1 VLSMRNCPGFS
12 FSQLSS
18 YYHRYRPAKPVQV
31 RVSYPNLQG
40 LFGSEGGSVVQ
51 GYKGERMG
59 ALSILLVGLLPL
71 VFTTQVFFYH
81 PLPQATFVQPLVY
94 SLPSIL
100 PPSMGNRKHEL
111 FPKHTYVGNRKYD
124 VFPRS
129 QESTTYHSCRDLT
142 ADWQQWETGATGSIR
157 IKRGKQDA
165 FTSDWEVDMVF
176 DKPLSNLEVYN
187 GVVDQSSG
195 SKFKVTGT
203 SWNARL
209 APGEDVKINFKATF
223 EPNELAPSLTGLVVN
238 GKYHDCKPPKKPPT
252 TRMSSHPAWPSK
264 ILGLYIL
271 LADDVEDGFDS
282 KAEWQPQLYEWQQEA
297 SNVLFFTFIHP
308 DTMEIPPSFKSLAAT
323 RGTGTPGSV
332 PADTVIMFAIGGYS
346 YSIKPNPWH
355 WLTSKEAAEEMA
367 EKVAKWPEMYGCDGI
382 DLDLEEGAGSNKIA
396 GPNMVHFIRKLKELN
411 PNIIVSQ
418 PTYGYPQVQAEIDVI
433 NASWDSNGKSSNL
446 ADSIGL
452 MVYEGTQALNYVKN
466 YANGAG
472 QWQGFPVQSR
482 APKNVILLGAK
493 GASSSATINKLAK
506 EVVKEDLLGIMV
518 WYASVKNGFDYA
530 PVWDAST
537 HNDAISGY
545 KSAMQLF
552 RQVTGAP
559 KPTKP
564 APVVTTPAPTPEAEA
579 PSVAPVV
586 SEIEQESPQE
596 ITQSSTGHPAWPNKI
611 MGLYVLLADDTEDG
625 FGTNADWDPKLF
637 KWQQEAS
644 NVLFFT
650 FIHPDSMEVPL
661 AYQKLAAT
669 RGSGTPGSVPAD
681 TVIMF
686 AIGGYAYS
694 IKPNPWKWLTSQA
707 AAEEMA
713 VKVAKWPELY
723 GCDGIDLDL
732 EEGAG
737 SNKIAGKNMVHF
749 IRKLKQLNP
758 NIIVSQPTYGWP
770 QVQAEIDVINAS
782 WNSKGESQNL
792 ADSIGLMVYQG
803 TQSLNYVKNY
813 DSSKRWQGHPV
824 SASVPN
830 NAILLGAKGV
840 TSSSDIIQLAQTSVK
855 DDLLG
860 IMVWYASVDNGFQY
874 KQSSQWDASINDDAI
889 KGYKEAMK
897 ILKQGQSAI
906 PRIYY

>member
-1 VLSMRNCPGFS
+1 
-12 FSQLSS
+12 
-18 YYHRYRPAKPVQV
+18 
-31 RVSYPNLQG
+31 
-40 LFGSEGGSVVQ
+40 
-51 GYKGERMG
+51 
-59 ALSILLVGLLPL
+59 
-71 VFTTQVFFYH
+71 
-81 PLPQATFVQPLVY
+81 
-94 SLPSIL
+94 
-100 PPSMGNRKHEL
+100 
-111 FPKHTYVGNRKYD
+111 
-124 VFPRS
+124 
-129 QESTTYHSCRDLT
+129 
-142 ADWQQWETGATGSIR
+142 
-157 IKRGKQDA
+157 
-165 FTSDWEVDMVF
+165 
-176 DKPLSNLEVYN
+176 
-187 GVVDQSSG
+187 
-195 SKFKVTGT
+195 
-203 SWNARL
+203 
-209 APGEDVKINFKATF
+209 
-223 EPNELAPSLTGLVVN
+223 
-238 GKYHDCKPPKKPPT
+238 
-252 TRMSSHPAWPSK
+252 
-264 ILGLYIL
+264 
-271 LADDVEDGFDS
+271 
-282 KAEWQPQLYEWQQEA
+282 
-297 SNVLFFTFIHP
+297 
-308 DTMEIPPSFKSLAAT
+308 
-323 RGTGTPGSV
+323 
-332 PADTVIMFAIGGYS
+332 
-346 YSIKPNPWH
+346 
-355 WLTSKEAAEEMA
+355 
-367 EKVAKWPEMYGCDGI
+367 
-382 DLDLEEGAGSNKIA
+382 
-396 GPNMVHFIRKLKELN
+396 
-411 PNIIVSQ
+411 
-418 PTYGYPQVQAEIDVI
+418 
-433 NASWDSNGKSSNL
+433 
-446 ADSIGL
+446 
-452 MVYEGTQALNYVKN
+452 
-466 YANGAG
+466 
-472 QWQGFPVQSR
+472 
-482 APKNVILLGAK
+482 
-493 GASSSATINKLAK
+493 
-506 EVVKEDLLGIMV
+506 
-518 WYASVKNGFDYA
+518 
-530 PVWDAST
+530 
-537 HNDAISGY
+537 
-545 KSAMQLF
+545 MQ
-552 RQVTGAP
+552 
-559 KPTKP
+559 
-564 APVVTTPAPTPEAEA
+564 
-579 PSVAPVV
+579 
-586 SEIEQESPQE
+586 
-596 ITQSSTGHPAWPNKI
+596 I

>member
-1 VLSMRNCPGFS
+1 
-12 FSQLSS
+12 
-18 YYHRYRPAKPVQV
+18 
-31 RVSYPNLQG
+31 
-40 LFGSEGGSVVQ
+40 
-51 GYKGERMG
+51 MG
-59 ALSILLVGLLPL
+59 V
-71 VFTTQVFFYH
+71 
-81 PLPQATFVQPLVY
+81 
-94 SLPSIL
+94 
-100 PPSMGNRKHEL
+100 
-111 FPKHTYVGNRKYD
+111 
-124 VFPRS
+124 
-129 QESTTYHSCRDLT
+129 
-142 ADWQQWETGATGSIR
+142 
-157 IKRGKQDA
+157 
-165 FTSDWEVDMVF
+165 
-176 DKPLSNLEVYN
+176 
-187 GVVDQSSG
+187 
-195 SKFKVTGT
+195 
-203 SWNARL
+203 
-209 APGEDVKINFKATF
+209 
-223 EPNELAPSLTGLVVN
+223 
-238 GKYHDCKPPKKPPT
+238 
-252 TRMSSHPAWPSK
+252 
-264 ILGLYIL
+264 L
-271 LADDVEDGFDS
+271 LADDTEDGFGTNAGWDP
-282 KAEWQPQLYEWQQEA
+282 KLFQWQQEA

-308 DTMEIPPSFKSLAAT
+308 ESMEVPRAYSKLAAT
-323 RGTGTPGSV
+323 RGSGAPGSV
-332 PADTVIMFAIGGYS
+332 PADTVIMFAIGGYA

-382 DLDLEEGAGSNKIA
+382 DLDLEEGAGSNKIT

-411 PNIIVSQ
+411 PNITVSQ

-545 KSAMQLF
+545 KSAMELF
-552 RQVTGAP
+552 SQVTGAP

-564 APVVTTPAPTPEAEA
+564 APVVTTLTPAPEPEA

-596 ITQSSTGHPAWPNKI
+596 ITQSSTGHPAWPSKI

-669 RGSGTPGSVPAD
+669 RGSGNPGSVPAD

-694 IKPNPWKWLTSQA
+694 IKPN
-707 AAEEMA
+707 
-713 VKVAKWPELY
+713 
-723 GCDGIDLDL
+723 
-732 EEGAG
+732 
-737 SNKIAGKNMVHF
+737 
-749 IRKLKQLNP
+749 
-758 NIIVSQPTYGWP
+758 PTYGWP

-792 ADSIGLMVYQG
+792 ADSIGLIVYQG

-855 DDLLG
+855 DNLLG
-860 IMVWYASVDNGFQY
+860 IMVWFASVDNGFQY

-889 KGYKEAMK
+889 KGYKEARK
-897 ILKQGQSAI
+897 ILKRGQSAI